1 MREISTWKK
10 KKSQL
15 RIFMEMTFS
24 KFLMCQ
30 TLSSILSYRQDKGL
44 EAPFLL
50 SRVGAQEVMTLH
62 SETAGSHTDL
72 KSKAPPLLQ
81 RVVIANRI
89 INKHH
94 LHRKYHPS
102 NGGTI
107 LAILD
112 ILNSK
117 NR

>member
-1 MREISTWKK
+1 M
-10 KKSQL
+10 
-15 RIFMEMTFS
+15 
-24 KFLMCQ
+24 
-30 TLSSILSYRQDKGL
+30 
-44 EAPFLL
+44 

-81 RVVIANRI
+81 RVVIANCI
-89 INKHH
+89 ILINIT
-94 LHRKYHPS
+94 YTENITQVMEEPS
-102 NGGTI
+102 